1 MTFSHNCPVTL
12 VSAGGASH
20 LEVLRTSARFFFL
33 FCFCFILQVNSNLV
47 GLAWTEF
54 GQSFCPLS
62 ALPGLWHVGASRPSA
77 VWRLFSVVGGG
88 RVVARGGS
96 GAGKHV

>member
-1 MTFSHNCPVTL
+1 MHVR
-12 VSAGGASH
+12 
-20 LEVLRTSARFFFL
+20 EVFL
-33 FCFCFILQVNSNLV
+33 FVLFCFILQVNSNLV

-77 VWRLFSVVGGG
+77 VWRLFSVVGGQG
-88 RVVARGGS
+88 GARGGS